1 MARGGKRAHQGSRGR
16 GGGSGG
22 RGGRGARGARGGRG
36 DRGRGQSGTTQETSF
51 ITAKAFSLADEAR
64 NTRQSHWDSTTSLR
78 TRPVLFVSS
87 GASEPLRR
95 FDETSESPA
104 KSPTTL
110 DEHLTIASPPV
121 PPTHS
126 EDAIDDF
133 GKDAADDRG
142 EDAPDNRGEDAADD
156 SGEDA
161 IVGPEEMERDL
172 GDGRKLDQPA
182 LFFFDVSRT
191 HKPGHQS
198 ASDVRGD
205 STAKA
210 ASVSDESEGRS
221 ADEIILFKGRETS
234 TKASQEIS
242 ATPSIT
248 LDPMYTEIMAV
259 ESDIHPPK
267 GSNRGRRNL
276 SRQANRGRDQPFRER
291 SDEDAL
297 LADYI
302 ANLRENGEITTLLG
316 SDSRNVR
323 DIGGSDFHAIDTSG
337 NSASSVTPTMQLKT
351 QNGDERSSDVESE
364 AAIDDA
370 ALAQLLAGQHSDD
383 ALLADPASSSSTESD
398 SDDGSC
404 KKRQQLIDSFDVM
417 DWERPSL
424 RRKKGKGA
432 RARINFNLSDSDLE
446 ETLQLAFKRDRLKK
460 AERKRQREE
469 LRSLGMLGPN
479 GHKQDD
485 LRVKYP
491 SGMSIDQM
499 AEELRGFLLGGDASL
514 SLPPMDNNA
523 RKIVHELASKFNIK
537 SKSTGKA
544 SQRRPT
550 LYRTNRT
557 LEFSEPAF
565 NKAVGRI
572 TRRYLP
578 RLDTRGKRAK
588 QPAASGASNAA
599 ASYYEGEV
607 IGAAAPELGVENRG
621 RAMLEKMGWSTG
633 TALGTLENKGILQPV
648 SQTMKKSKAGLG

>member
-1 MARGGKRAHQGSRGR
+1 MRPEIRAKVIGTVRP
-16 GGGSGG
+16 
-22 RGGRGARGARGGRG
+22 AYVP
-36 DRGRGQSGTTQETSF
+36 GQSF
-51 ITAKAFSLADEAR
+51 F
-64 NTRQSHWDSTTSLR
+64 
-78 TRPVLFVSS
+78 
-87 GASEPLRR
+87 
-95 FDETSESPA
+95 
-104 KSPTTL
+104 PTTL
-110 DEHLTIASPPV
+110 DENLTVALPPG

-126 EDAIDDF
+126 EDAINKR
-133 GKDAADDRG
+133 GEDAADDRG
-142 EDAPDNRGEDAADD
+142 ENAADD
-156 SGEDA
+156 SGEEA

-172 GDGRKLDQPA
+172 DDGRKLDQPEV
-182 LFFFDVSRT
+182 FFFDVSRT
-191 HKPGHQS
+191 HKRGHQS

-205 STAKA
+205 STEKA

-221 ADEIILFKGRETS
+221 TDEIILFKGRETS
-234 TKASQEIS
+234 TKTSQEIS
-242 ATPSIT
+242 ATPSIM

-259 ESDIHPPK
+259 ESDIHPPR
-267 GSNRGRRNL
+267 GSNRGRQ
-276 SRQANRGRDQPFRER
+276 SVSHEANRGRDQPFRER
-291 SDEDAL
+291 SDEDSL

-316 SDSRNVR
+316 SDFRNVR
-323 DIGGSDFHAIDTSG
+323 DIGGPDFHAIDTSG
-337 NSASSVTPTMQLKT
+337 NPASSVTPTTQLKT
-351 QNGDERSSDVESE
+351 QNGDEQSSEVESE
-364 AAIDDA
+364 AALDDD

-383 ALLADPASSSSTESD
+383 ALLADPANSSSTESD

-404 KKRQQLIDSFDVM
+404 KKQQLIDSFDVM

-432 RARINFNLSDSDLE
+432 RARINFDLSDSDLE

-469 LRSLGMLGPN
+469 LRALGMLGPS

-499 AEELRGFLLGGDASL
+499 AEEFRGFLLRGDSSL